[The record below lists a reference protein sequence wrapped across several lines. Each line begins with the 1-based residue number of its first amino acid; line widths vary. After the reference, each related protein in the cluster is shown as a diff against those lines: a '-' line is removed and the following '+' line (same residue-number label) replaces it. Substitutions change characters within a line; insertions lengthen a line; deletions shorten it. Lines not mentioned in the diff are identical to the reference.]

1 MATSSSK
8 RPVDVFLSYS
18 KADRHLAELVAHEL
32 EKQEMSVFFD
42 SEGNQHGSSW
52 EKQIWNAIAESRAMV
67 VINPNIPENGWQ
79 GIEVGAARAW
89 SKPMFCV
96 KSPEYTEEIP
106 TSILRDVPTFSSE
119 QLIDLADAVKE
130 SAQPFTDEETDLL
143 LDSYAKLG
151 APVDV
156 LTTQPPLLAKLTRN
170 FASKSPRSVSGE
182 QLLSKLIRLKKQG
195 RLKTKPQ

>member
-8 RPVDVFLSYS
+8 RPVDVFISYS
-18 KADRHLAELVAHEL
+18 KEDKHLAERVAHEL
-32 EKQEMSVFFD
+32 EKQDMSVFID
-42 SEGNQHGSSW
+42 AEGLQLGSLW

-67 VINPNIPENGWQ
+67 VINPNIPKNGWQ
-79 GIEVGAARAW
+79 GIEVGAASAW

-96 KSPEYTEEIP
+96 KSPEYQEEIP

-119 QLIDLADAVKE
+119 QLTELADAVKD
-130 SAQPFTDEETDLL
+130 SAQPFTEEETVLL

-156 LTTQPPLLAKLTRN
+156 LTTQPPLLEKLTRN

-182 QLLSKLIRLKKQG
+182 QLLTKLLRLRKQG
-195 RLKTKPQ
+195 RLKAKP